1 MLLSDI
7 FSIPFLMCL
16 AICILLI
23 GCSSIY
29 FYQRIQQQDHKI
41 SSMVSLISSMA
52 EETPIPTASTR
63 PASNGGNII
72 IDIKPSHDNRIPVSD
87 DDESEYES
95 DSDSETEYSTTSS
108 EEEEEDICEILSEME
123 ELDYDVEDICINN
136 IDLPIISAVSLEEER
151 EKEKENDLEK
161 EKEKVQEKEESNVE
175 ETRSIHLEQ
184 PTDFSLF
191 KTISVIG
198 DVVSD
203 ATDDINN
210 YKKMS
215 LPKLREI
222 AQINGLGD
230 TSKLKKQELLKLLG
244 VE

>member
-52 EETPIPTASTR
+52 EDTHPITSTL
-63 PASNGGNII
+63 PVHTGGGNNII
-72 IDIKPSHDNRIPVSD
+72 IDIKPTHDNRIPVSD
-87 DDESEYES
+87 DEDSES
-95 DSDSETEYSTTSS
+95 DSGSEYSTTSS
-108 EEEEEDICEILSEME
+108 EEEDDICEILSEME
-123 ELDYDVEDICINN
+123 DIDCSEDIQLEELEE
-136 IDLPIISAVSLEEER
+136 DLQLISAVSLEEE
-151 EKEKENDLEK
+151 KESIE
-161 EKEKVQEKEESNVE
+161 EKEEEQMDDKIHVE

-184 PTDFSLF
+184 PTDFSIF

-198 DVVSD
+198 EETPDDV
-203 ATDDINN
+203 NN

-215 LPKLREI
+215 LPKLREL
-222 AQINGLGD
+222 AQLNGHGD
-230 TSKLKKQELLKLLG
+230 TSKLKKQEILKLLG